1 MGKGD
6 ARIVYIRPGMK
17 TTVTIRATEKITGK
31 PVIRTFGLAD
41 SEGKINSQDLFRI
54 EIKDL
59 EEEIVP
65 DEPEKP
71 NPDPD
76 DPDNPEKPTNGNF
89 TIKVDVTLNETPID
103 ITVPSGGGNGGST
116 GGDDN
121 TGGETDG
128 VISIKGDAINTD
140 LVVSVPNGISSFRV
154 IIDSPLLPESELQGI
169 GLTSDFDLVSPG
181 GYADKLS
188 GLGFPVHIGGETSVS
203 FNISQFVPMLQIL
216 GSGTSNFHLTV
227 TDSKGNTKTHT
238 ITITT

>member
-1 MGKGD
+1 M
-6 ARIVYIRPGMK
+6 
-17 TTVTIRATEKITGK
+17 
-31 PVIRTFGLAD
+31 
-41 SEGKINSQDLFRI
+41 
-54 EIKDL
+54 
-59 EEEIVP
+59 
-65 DEPEKP
+65 
-71 NPDPD
+71 
-76 DPDNPEKPTNGNF
+76 
-89 TIKVDVTLNETPID
+89 NETPID

-128 VISIKGDAINTD
+128 EISIKGDAINTD

-188 GLGFPVHIGGETSVS
+188 GLGFPVHIGDETSVS